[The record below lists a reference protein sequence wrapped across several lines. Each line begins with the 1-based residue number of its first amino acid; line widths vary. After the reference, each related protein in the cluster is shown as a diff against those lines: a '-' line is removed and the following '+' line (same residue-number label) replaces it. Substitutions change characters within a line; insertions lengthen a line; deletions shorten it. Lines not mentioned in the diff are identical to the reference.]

1 MNMKRIARGQ
11 VWDVNL
17 NPTQGAEIQKV
28 RPCVVVSGDQMGKLP
43 LKVVV
48 PITQWQDEFEA
59 HPWLVKLQPDEQ
71 NGLEK
76 PSAADAFQVKSL
88 SVERF
93 LRQRGVLSASQLADI
108 VAAVGIVIQ
117 IF

>member
-1 MNMKRIARGQ
+1 MTKIARGQ

-17 NPTQGAEIQKV
+17 NPATGAEIQKI
-28 RPCVVVSGDQMGKLP
+28 RPCVVVSADQMGRLP

-48 PITQWQDEFEA
+48 PITAWNDSYA
-59 HPWLVKLQPDEQ
+59 GCPWLVRLEPDPL
-71 NGLEK
+71 NGLK
-76 PSAADAFQVKSL
+76 KASAADTFQVKSL
-88 SVERF
+88 STDRF
-93 LRQRGVLSASQLADI
+93 VRQRGVLSDDQVTDI

>member
-1 MNMKRIARGQ
+1 

-17 NPTQGAEIQKV
+17 SPTLGAEIQKA
-28 RPCVVVSGDQMGKLP
+28 RPCVVVSSDQVGILP

-48 PITQWQDEFEA
+48 PITGWQDQFEGYSSF
-59 HPWLVKLQPDEQ
+59 VKLEPDVQ
-71 NGLEK
+71 NGLDK
-76 PSAADAFQVKSL
+76 LSAADAFQIRSL

-93 LRQRGVLSASQLADI
+93 IMQRGILSAEQVADI